1 MRSRTEDRSHD
12 LAVLRGRRTGGGVS
26 RLLQATSSSWS
37 VRGDTAGTQGGL
49 NLSTV
54 AGIARRP
61 APLVIVEVHKEG
73 ESLPDTAF
81 PPHQVDRLRELADGL
96 RSEVLLTPFSED
108 VGGVERSV
116 PAAVVDDISPDLEHP
131 QSPHQALVDRTNG
144 QLCQVVHITTQCCS
158 SVAGKLFCA
167 RFRLG
172 NHRQGRKRQLVATM
186 HGQFHKRENVGR
198 EDEWS
203 SRKLDRCTDVRSTK
217 VRVLHCQRPV
227 PPVSPS

>member
-1 MRSRTEDRSHD
+1 MPVIATPQARIQFVDGPTEYAPVGATVSIPYQQLVDAHRIMRSRTEDRSHD

-37 VRGDTAGTQGGL
+37 VRWETAGTQGGP

-73 ESLPDTAF
+73 ESLLDTAF

-144 QLCQVVHITTQCCS
+144 RT
-158 SVAGKLFCA
+158 ANCA
-167 RFRLG
+167 RSC
-172 NHRQGRKRQLVATM
+172 T
-186 HGQFHKRENVGR
+186 
-198 EDEWS
+198 
-203 SRKLDRCTDVRSTK
+203 SRPNAVR
-217 VRVLHCQRPV
+217 R
-227 PPVSPS
+227 